1 VPMAPR
7 GARGDALSVDCPHCG
22 LFSFTGSAAAVL
34 RPLVGTDRTL
44 IGHALRR
51 RQQTEKRPMLTSY
64 LVQEILQTETLPT
77 PTVQADN
84 LIRWLGEHV
93 KSGAVEIVTPETHG
107 AILGTTGLPGLQLVL
122 SGLEHAGLIEWTKTL
137 AKQRVRLTLSGWS
150 RYEELRSTTASHRHA
165 AILATD
171 IVGYTKLMA
180 KDENA
185 TLAARSACM
194 SAVRKAV
201 ERNRRRLVKT
211 IGDGTLNEFGST
223 VEAMRATLEILGA
236 TVAENR
242 GKPDDKCVE
251 LRMGL
256 AVGDIVPE
264 GDDILGDSV
273 NLAARLQAE
282 ASPGTIC
289 TTEHVRD
296 DLANKK
302 MELTSEDLGPRE
314 LKGIGRPVRVV
325 QITLK

>member
-1 VPMAPR
+1 
-7 GARGDALSVDCPHCG
+7 
-22 LFSFTGSAAAVL
+22 
-34 RPLVGTDRTL
+34 
-44 IGHALRR
+44 
-51 RQQTEKRPMLTSY
+51 
-64 LVQEILQTETLPT
+64 
-77 PTVQADN
+77 
-84 LIRWLGEHV
+84 
-93 KSGAVEIVTPETHG
+93 
-107 AILGTTGLPGLQLVL
+107 
-122 SGLEHAGLIEWTKTL
+122 
-137 AKQRVRLTLSGWS
+137 
-150 RYEELRSTTASHRHA
+150 
-165 AILATD
+165 
-171 IVGYTKLMA
+171 
-180 KDENA
+180 
-185 TLAARSACM
+185 M

-201 ERNRRRLVKT
+201 ERNRGRLVKT